1 MTSSNDSKTSANW
14 TFLSN
19 HSHVLVCIAGNSEL
33 RIRDIAQLVGITERA
48 VAEII
53 GDLEDGGYLKRVK
66 QGRRNTYVLNK
77 KGKLRHELENKISI
91 GKILD
96 LFGN

>member
-1 MTSSNDSKTSANW
+1 MVSKNESKNQNNW

-19 HSHVLVCIAGNSEL
+19 HSHVLVCIARNNEL

-48 VAEII
+48 VAVII
-53 GDLEDGGYLKRVK
+53 SDLEDGGYLKRVK
-66 QGRRNTYVLNK
+66 QGRRNEYSLNK

-96 LFGN
+96 LFEK

>member
-1 MTSSNDSKTSANW
+1 MVSKSDSKIQANW

-19 HSHVLVCIAGNSEL
+19 HTHVLVCIARNNDL

-48 VAEII
+48 VAVII
-53 GDLEDGGYLKRVK
+53 GDLEEGGYLKRIK
-66 QGRRNTYVLNK
+66 KGRRNIYILNK